1 MSQSSGSPSPD
12 PGPGPDPRPAQ
23 QSTESAHLLTT
34 AQTDSAAAA
43 TKSPI
48 SRSAIVGAI
57 FLMATSA
64 IGPGFITQTA
74 TFTAQMGAAF
84 AFAILVS
91 ILIDIA
97 IQLNIWRMITSSG
110 KRAAQLAS
118 SAVPGSGIVLS
129 ILIVVGGLAF
139 NIGNIAGGGLGLN
152 ALLGIDPKLGG
163 LLTGVLAIGI
173 FLFKRAGKVV
183 DAVVL
188 VLGVGMIVLTVI
200 VAIVSQPPVGEA
212 LRQSVL
218 PDSINFATV
227 TTIVGGTVGGYITYS
242 GAHRYLDS
250 GKTGPENAPSVM
262 RSALSGIVVTGI
274 MRYVLFLAILG
285 VVASGVVLD
294 IESQVAN
301 PAGQAFA
308 AVLGDAGIRIFGAIF
323 WAAALSSV
331 IGAAYTSATFL
342 SAFSKRLG
350 GGWPLQLATVA
361 FIVVS
366 LVVYLIVGTAPATL
380 LVFVGGFNGLILP
393 IGLTIFMY
401 IGWFRPQLLRTD
413 SYPKWLLVIGTAA
426 TLLTWYMAVQ
436 SIGPIFAMIG
446 IGA

>member
-1 MSQSSGSPSPD
+1 MSQP
-12 PGPGPDPRPAQ
+12 Q
-23 QSTESAHLLTT
+23 ET
-34 AQTDSAAAA
+34 ATNQPV
-43 TKSPI
+43 KV
-48 SRSAIVGAI
+48 SRSAILGAI

-84 AFAILVS
+84 AFAIFIS

-97 IQLNIWRMITSSG
+97 IQLNVWRMITSSG

-118 SAVPGSGIVLS
+118 SAIPGTGILLS
-129 ILIVVGGLAF
+129 VLIVIGGLAF

-183 DAVVL
+183 DTVVM
-188 VLGVGMIVLTVI
+188 VLGVGMIILTVI
-200 VAIVSQPPVGEA
+200 VAIASDPPVGEA
-212 LRQSVL
+212 IKQSFL
-218 PDSINFATV
+218 PDTINFATI
-227 TTIVGGTVGGYITYS
+227 TTIVGGSVGGYITYS

-250 GKTGPENAPSVM
+250 GKTGPEHAPSVM
-262 RSALSGIVVTGI
+262 RSALTGILVTGV
-274 MRYVLFLAILG
+274 MRYILFLAILG
-285 VVASGVVLD
+285 VVASGVALD
-294 IESQVAN
+294 LDSNVAN

-308 AVLGDAGIRIFGAIF
+308 AVLGDAGMRIFGAIF

-342 SAFSKRLG
+342 SAFSKRLEK
-350 GGWPLQLATVA
+350 GWPLQLATVA
-361 FIVVS
+361 FIAVS
-366 LVVYLIVGTAPATL
+366 LVIYLIVGTAPATL

-401 IGWFRPQLLRTD
+401 IGWFKPRLLRVD
-413 SYPKWLLVIGTAA
+413 KYPTWLLIIGTAA
-426 TLLTWYMAVQ
+426 TLLMWYTAVE
-436 SIGPIFAMIG
+436 SVGPIFAMIG
-446 IGA
+446 IGG